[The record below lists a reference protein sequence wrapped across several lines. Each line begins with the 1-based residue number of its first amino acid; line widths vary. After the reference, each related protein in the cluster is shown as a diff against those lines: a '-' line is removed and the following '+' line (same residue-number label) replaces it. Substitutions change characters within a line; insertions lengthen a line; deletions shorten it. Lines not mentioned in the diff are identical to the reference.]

1 MKICCQL
8 PVTMPREDPKSGP
21 FYERLQKLYARVQRP
36 DTELWIKDVNCPP
49 WYNSWQL
56 YAGLRS
62 FHHLEIL
69 RSVLE
74 AEKQGCDGVAIS
86 CFFDPTL
93 SEARQLLK
101 IPVTGL
107 AEASMHLAY
116 LMGSKFAII
125 CKVAYYTSA
134 MEEQISRY
142 GMEAKAVKRNP
153 VRALTIPEDRLSV
166 LEQGAL
172 SGSAKDLDLLIANFQ
187 EVARGCVEDGAE
199 VLIMGCGLLSPLIQE
214 AGLLEV
220 EGAAL
225 IEPMQAALKLAEMM
239 ADLYKA
245 GIPFVSRK
253 STYREVPSQYI
264 LDVLS
269 SRKCF

>member
-8 PVTMPREDPKSGP
+8 PVTMPRKDPRSST
-21 FYERLQKLYARVQRP
+21 FYDRLQKLYARVQRP
-36 DTELWIKDVNCPP
+36 DTEILIKDVDCPP
-49 WYNSWQL
+49 WDSSWQL

-69 RSVLE
+69 RSVLD

-86 CFFDPTL
+86 CFFDPAL

-107 AEASMHLAY
+107 AEASMHFAY

-125 CKVAYYTSA
+125 CKVDYYTSA

-142 GMEAKAVKRNP
+142 GMEAKAIKRNP
-153 VRALTIPEDRLSV
+153 VRGLTIPEDQLSI

-172 SGSAKDLDLLIANFQ
+172 SGATKDLDLLMENFQ
-187 EVARGCVEDGAE
+187 EVGRGCVEDGAE
-199 VLIMGCGLLSPLIQE
+199 VLIMGCGLLSPLIQQ
-214 AGLLEV
+214 AGMLEV
-220 EGAAL
+220 CGAAL
-225 IEPMQAALKLAEMM
+225 IEPMQASLKLTEMM

-245 GIPFVSRK
+245 GLPFVSRK

-269 SRKCF
+269 SRK